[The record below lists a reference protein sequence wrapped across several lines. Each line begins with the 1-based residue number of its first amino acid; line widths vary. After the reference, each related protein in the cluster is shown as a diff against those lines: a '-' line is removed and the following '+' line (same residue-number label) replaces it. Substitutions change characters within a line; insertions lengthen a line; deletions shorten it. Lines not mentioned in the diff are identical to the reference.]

1 MSLTK
6 HFTTTTTRPA
16 IKAAAFY
23 TSSTLIAEVDRG
35 FQDLIGLTCLLLWI
49 QGILYG
55 QKKDIHL
62 SEDIGL
68 DVGLRINIASQD
80 SCPSLLI
87 GCCGV
92 D

>member
-6 HFTTTTTRPA
+6 HFTTTTRPA
-16 IKAAAFY
+16 IKAAALY
-23 TSSTLIAEVDRG
+23 TPSTLIAEVDRG

-55 QKKDIHL
+55 QMKDLDL

-68 DVGLRINIASQD
+68 GVGFHINIASQD

-87 GCCGV
+87 GCCGA